1 MYRAGMATEIIIEMA
16 EDATP
21 QDETLVACIVSL
33 LPGVSMVR
41 RHPGREEADPNWKPL
56 Q

>member
-1 MYRAGMATEIIIEMA
+1 MATEIIIEMA

-21 QDETLVACIVSL
+21 QEETLVACVVSL
-33 LPGVSMVR
+33 LPGVSGVR
-41 RHPGREEADPNWKPL
+41 RVKSGAQEYEEPDPYWKKL